1 MQTLFSGVVLMK
13 SALAAAVVASLTLA
27 SGAAYAESNDV
38 QSSAANKAVPFAKAS
53 KPCGTEEN
61 LYFCLSLK
69 PDDRGPKIASVL
81 TVKFPSNGTA
91 VVNWN
96 ASVFCDVMSK
106 PDVGPTQYNLRVG
119 ETSTFVDLAITQGSQ
134 PIVYNAPGALTVGD
148 SAINYVPR
156 EVGFA
161 QISRTFLV
169 PAPLSK
175 TFEVKAGKQTYQ
187 VLVRADFRKFGNPAF
202 CNINGGTMTVQFF
215 PT

>member
-1 MQTLFSGVVLMK
+1 MK
-13 SALAAAVVASLTLA
+13 SALAAAVVGSLTLM
-27 SGAAYAESNDV
+27 SGAAYAEDSDV
-38 QSSAANKAVPFAKAS
+38 QSSAASKAAPFAKVS
-53 KPCGTEEN
+53 KPCGTEGN

-69 PDDRGPKIASVL
+69 PDDRGPKLATVYSVN
-81 TVKFPSNGTA
+81 FPSKGTA

-96 ASVFCDVMSK
+96 GSVFCDVMSV

-134 PIVYNAPGALTVGD
+134 SIVYNAPGALTVGD
-148 SAINYVPR
+148 TAINYVPR

-175 TFEVKAGKQTYQ
+175 TFEVKPGKQTYQ

-202 CNINGGTMTVQFF
+202 CNINGGTMSIQFF
-215 PT
+215 PR